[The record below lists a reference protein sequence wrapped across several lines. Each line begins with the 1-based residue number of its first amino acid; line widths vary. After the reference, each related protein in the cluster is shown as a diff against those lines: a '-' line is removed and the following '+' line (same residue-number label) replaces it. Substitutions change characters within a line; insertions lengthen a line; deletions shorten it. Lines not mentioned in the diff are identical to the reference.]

1 MNDILNPVYSFKIL
15 ESFSSNLFIMYI
27 DIQMAHCKFPEKQRC
42 MQITLNHINRL
53 SRSNIHAHQWQ
64 STVCICWL
72 NTGLAV
78 LKLVEK
84 NSKIKNLLSAGK
96 WIFNM
101 LQLLIR
107 KTMKTKIAHFSK
119 EMKIETEYNGDK
131 ILRFKRSRLYGSPT
145 KTTQPLKNI
154 KHQ

>member
-1 MNDILNPVYSFKIL
+1 MYANNLEPYKQAFQIKYSCSSVAINCMYLLVKHWTCSIKI
-15 ESFSSNLFIMYI
+15 
-27 DIQMAHCKFPEKQRC
+27 
-42 MQITLNHINRL
+42 
-53 SRSNIHAHQWQ
+53 
-64 STVCICWL
+64 
-72 NTGLAV
+72 GG
-78 LKLVEK
+78 K

-101 LQLLIR
+101 LQPVIR
-107 KTMKTKIAHFSK
+107 KTMKTKIAHFGK
-119 EMKIETEYNGDK
+119 QMKIETGYNGDK